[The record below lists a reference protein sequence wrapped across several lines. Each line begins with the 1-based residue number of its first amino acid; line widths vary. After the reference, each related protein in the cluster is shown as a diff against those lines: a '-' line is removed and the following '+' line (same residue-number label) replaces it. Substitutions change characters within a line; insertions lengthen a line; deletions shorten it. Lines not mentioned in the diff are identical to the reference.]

1 MTTPWSTS
9 LAAAAM
15 ALGASIGMTE
25 EQLAVKAGLG
35 IAGFVGGIIS
45 LAFINKPTFRGSAIT
60 MLAGGAVGFYLSPLI
75 TEYFA
80 LGRDSGFGVAMLS
93 GFVAMPLF
101 GGVHVLANRFQKAPM
116 KTFNDIWGNKDG

>member
-15 ALGASIGMTE
+15 ALGASVGMSE
-25 EQLAVKAGLG
+25 EQLAVKTGLG

-60 MLAGGAVGFYLSPLI
+60 MLAGGAVGFYLSPLV
-75 TEYFA
+75 TEYFS
-80 LGRDSGFGVAMLS
+80 LGRDSGFGVAMLA

-101 GGVHVLANRFQKAPM
+101 GGIHVIANRFQKSPV
-116 KTFNDIWGNKDG
+116 KTISDIWGNKDG